1 MKYKLILILFILFS
15 CKVQYIDTS
24 TEEIF
29 NLSPRKAEKFIQ
41 KYSDKEIKPLLSTFY
56 LESDG
61 TINLTNKPLTR
72 RNIKVIEKHT
82 TKRKR
87 IKSKFEHRKL
97 RSNNKKEIKTDP
109 IRNFRGI
116 IRYIFLILLLI
127 TGGYLIKRF
136 KLI

>member
-1 MKYKLILILFILFS
+1 MIKWLLILFLLIS

-24 TEEIF
+24 IEEIV
-29 NLSPRKAEKFIQ
+29 NLSPRKAEQFIQ
-41 KYSDKEIKPLLSTFY
+41 KYPDKEIKPLLSTYY

-61 TINLTNKPLTR
+61 TIDLTNKPLTR
-72 RNIKVIEKHT
+72 RNIKTIEKHT

-97 RSNNKKEIKTDP
+97 RSNNKKEIKTDKV
-109 IRNFRGI
+109 RNFKGI